1 VSETRTRSAFVRR
14 ARTSDVLAIRDLL
27 DEYTDQRI
35 LLSKETVTLF
45 EDVQEFWVAE
55 VSGAVVGCGALHVMW
70 EDLAEVRTLAVHP
83 AHRGQGIGQAL
94 LERLLETAT
103 DLEIARVFCL
113 TFEVDFFAHHGFEVI
128 DGTPVSPEVFAQL
141 LRSYDEGVAEF
152 LGLERVKPNT
162 LGNTRMLLHLDRA
175 RRDAIRMPT
184 SPTLIDTPIRI
195 AAAGTP
201 PKLIDEVVGRV
212 NTKDERISLA
222 HMRSPAGWREP
233 GQRPDFD
240 EFTYVLHGELHVE
253 HAEGRLVV
261 PAGSAVH
268 TRPGEWVRYST
279 PGPDGAEYIAV
290 CLPAF
295 DSEIVHR
302 DPE

>member
-1 VSETRTRSAFVRR
+1 M
-14 ARTSDVLAIRDLL
+14 
-27 DEYTDQRI
+27 
-35 LLSKETVTLF
+35 
-45 EDVQEFWVAE
+45 AE

-70 EDLAEVRTLAVHP
+70 EDLAEVRTLAVHR
-83 AHRGQGIGQAL
+83 AHRGRGLGRAL
-94 LERLLETAT
+94 LEKLLETAT
-103 DLEIARVFCL
+103 ELGVARVFCL
-113 TFEVDFFAHHGFEVI
+113 TFEVDFFARLGFEVI
-128 DGTPVSPEVFAQL
+128 DGAPVSPQVFVQL

-175 RRDAIRMPT
+175 SGNAIRMPT
-184 SPTLIDTPIRI
+184 SPTLIETSTRI

-212 NTKDERISLA
+212 NTKDERISVA
-222 HMRSPAGWREP
+222 HMRSPSGWQEP
-233 GQRPDFD
+233 GQRPHFD
-240 EFTYVLHGELHVE
+240 EFTYVLHGELQVE
-253 HAEGRLVV
+253 HAEGTLVV

-268 TRPGEWVRYST
+268 THAGEWVRYST

-295 DSEIVHR
+295 DPEIAHR
-302 DPE
+302 DPEKSSL